1 LARERVLLVVTHE
14 PELFSDLVEH
24 SWQLERGQLRP
35 LS

>member
-1 LARERVLLVVTHE
+1 VVTHE